1 MCAAWTNSVRTY
13 LLPRLDILPRMV
25 RSPVDSCFGM
35 SPSQAAKSRPYLKPL
50 PLPIAATT
58 ALETIGPTPGMLISR
73 WQLASCFANASIS
86 LDTLAM
92 RSSKRR
98 QSCTSSLMRLSI
110 LGDSASDFELKISGS
125 ALPHSDAAL
134 KQKAADLIGHAG
146 ALPHQ
151 ARAHAVQC
159 QQIHLLRRLDRDEVH
174 GWSLHGFRD
183 CLGVAVV
190 VFVPFEERLHVLRRD
205 QTHIVAERGG
215 ARAAAARGSP
225 CAPA

>member
-1 MCAAWTNSVRTY
+1 
-13 LLPRLDILPRMV
+13 MV

-125 ALPHSDAAL
+125 RDSAFLSARVLAAL
-134 KQKAADLIGHAG
+134 ELVFDDRPIFDMHDPIGERHDTGIMRHHEYRARPIAGDLRP
-146 ALPHQ
+146 AL
-151 ARAHAVQC
+151 A
-159 QQIHLLRRLDRDEVH
+159 
-174 GWSLHGFRD
+174 
-183 CLGVAVV
+183 
-190 VFVPFEERLHVLRRD
+190 
-205 QTHIVAERGG
+205 
-215 ARAAAARGSP
+215 
-225 CAPA
+225 